1 MKLRI
6 HRNSVRFRLGRS
18 EVERLL
24 ETGKIQEH
32 VSFGPESAHRL
43 WYTLELSETEPEI
56 CAAFD
61 CTNLRIV
68 LPTRLARRW
77 ASSDEVG
84 IEAAQDVG
92 GGISGEQLQVL
103 IEKDFACLDH
113 PEDNADA
120 YPNPAQGNACPT

>member
-6 HRNSVRFRLGRS
+6 HRTSVRFRLGRS

-24 ETGKIQEH
+24 ATGQVRED
-32 VSFGPESAHRL
+32 VAFGPESAHRL

-56 CAAFD
+56 CAAFA

-68 LPTRLARRW
+68 LPTCLAQCW
-77 ASSDEVG
+77 ASSDDVA
-84 IEAAQDVG
+84 IEAAQNVG

-103 IEKDFACLDH
+103 
-113 PEDNADA
+113 
-120 YPNPAQGNACPT
+120 

>member
-18 EVERLL
+18 EVQRLL
-24 ETGKIQEH
+24 ETGRVQEH
-32 VSFGPESAHRL
+32 VSLGPEPAHRL
-43 WYTLELSETEPEI
+43 WYTLELSETEPEV

-61 CTNLRIV
+61 CTNLRV
-68 LPTRLARRW
+68 TLPTRITRRW
-77 ASSDEVG
+77 ADSDDVG

-103 IEKDFACLDH
+103 VEKDFACLDH
-113 PEDNADA
+113 PEGNADA
-120 YPNPAQGNACPT
+120 FPNPAQT